1 MSSRV
6 QTDQIR
12 FPLLWAPLLLVLIIM
27 LNACSHD
34 STPKV
39 AGLRVGPWRAVLQL
53 PSGQVPFGMSVSA
66 RDGKPIV
73 TLINGDNRVEVTE
86 ITVKDDTVTML
97 MPGFENRIAARIDAG
112 VITGTLTMVKAGGK
126 LQKIPLV
133 ATHGQAWR
141 FFEPVTSSR
150 NESVSGRWAITFGP
164 ADKPSPAVG
173 EFTQQ
178 GSRVFG
184 TVMTPTGDH
193 RHLDGEL
200 RNGELQL
207 SKFDGGHVF
216 LYRSKLLPDG
226 SLQGNFYSGTA
237 FEDVF
242 VARRDDTAT
251 LGDAENATQLAGKA
265 DQLDFRF
272 PDLAGHPISITD
284 PFFHG
289 KVVVVA
295 LAGSWCPNCHDEA
308 AFLAEFHRQR
318 RAAGFEVISLMFE
331 HFGDFRRAADATARF
346 RQRYAIEYTT
356 LIAGTSDKEDAA
368 SKLPQLNGVFAFP
381 TTIFIDRYGKVR
393 KIHTGFSGP
402 ATGVHYDKLVKDFTS
417 TVNSLLAEA
426 PPPPLPL
433 PKI

>member
-1 MSSRV
+1 MTPRA
-6 QTDQIR
+6 QINKIPFLR
-12 FPLLWAPLLLVLIIM
+12 LRAPLLLVLLIM
-27 LNACSHD
+27 LNACSPD
-34 STPKV
+34 STPQV
-39 AGLRVGPWRAVLQL
+39 DGLRVGPWRAVLQL
-53 PSGQVPFGMSVSA
+53 PGGELPFGMSVSA
-66 RDGKPIV
+66 RDGKPVV

-86 ITVKDDTVTML
+86 ITIKDDTVAML
-97 MPGFENRIAARIDAG
+97 MPGFENRIDARIDEG

-126 LQKIPLV
+126 LQTIPLV
-133 ATHGQAWR
+133 ATQGQAWR
-141 FFEPVTSSR
+141 FFEQPTPSSD
-150 NESVSGRWAITFGP
+150 SIAGRWAITFGP

-193 RHLDGEL
+193 RYLDGEL

-216 LYRSKLLPDG
+216 LYRGKLLADG
-226 SLQGNFYSGTA
+226 SLQGRFYSGTA
-237 FEDVF
+237 FEDLF
-242 VARRDDTAT
+242 VGRRDEAAT
-251 LGDAENATQLAGKA
+251 LGDAENATQLAGKS
-265 DQLDFRF
+265 DRLDFRF

-318 RAAGFEVISLMFE
+318 RAEGFEVISLMFE
-331 HFGDFRRAADATARF
+331 QFGDFKRAADATARF

-356 LIAGTSDKEDAA
+356 LIAGTSDKEHAA

-402 ATGVHYDKLVKDFTS
+402 ATGVHYEKLVAEFTS
-417 TVNSLLAEA
+417 TVNSLLAET

-433 PKI
+433 PKV

>member
-1 MSSRV
+1 MTPRA
-6 QTDQIR
+6 QINKIPFLR
-12 FPLLWAPLLLVLIIM
+12 LRAPLLLVLLIM
-27 LNACSHD
+27 LNACSPD
-34 STPKV
+34 STPQV
-39 AGLRVGPWRAVLQL
+39 DGLRVGPWRAVLQL
-53 PSGQVPFGMSVSA
+53 PGGELPFGMSVSA
-66 RDGKPIV
+66 RDGKPVV

-86 ITVKDDTVTML
+86 ITIKDDTVAML
-97 MPGFENRIAARIDAG
+97 MPGFENRIDARIDEG

-141 FFEPVTSSR
+141 FFEQATPSSD
-150 NESVSGRWAITFGP
+150 SLAGRWAITFGP

-193 RHLDGEL
+193 RYLDGEL

-216 LYRSKLLPDG
+216 LYRGKLLADG
-226 SLQGNFYSGTA
+226 SLQGKFYSGTA
-237 FEDVF
+237 FEDLF
-242 VARRDDTAT
+242 VARRDEAAT
-251 LGDAENATQLAGKA
+251 LGDAENATQLAGKS
-265 DQLDFRF
+265 DRLDFRF

-284 PFFHG
+284 PFFRG

-318 RAAGFEVISLMFE
+318 RAEGFEVISLMFE
-331 HFGDFRRAADATARF
+331 QFGDFKRAADATARF

-402 ATGVHYDKLVKDFTS
+402 ATGVHYEKLVAEFTS

-433 PKI
+433 PKV